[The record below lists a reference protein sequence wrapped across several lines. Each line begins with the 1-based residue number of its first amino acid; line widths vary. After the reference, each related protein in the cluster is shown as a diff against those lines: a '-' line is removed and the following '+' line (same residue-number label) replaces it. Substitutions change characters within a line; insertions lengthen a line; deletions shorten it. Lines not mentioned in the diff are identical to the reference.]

1 MARPVQDIYEAL
13 RAGKRWNQTLFMIV
27 YDDAG
32 GNYDHVVPP
41 FEGVPADDA
50 PCRAPCADFD
60 FRRLGPRVTALLMS
74 PRVAKGSVVQEPRAG
89 PTNTSQF
96 EHSSVPAT
104 VNSLFNLSA
113 FLTKRDAWAV
123 RVSVCRIK
131 LLQQRQRL
139 ANSC

>member
-1 MARPVQDIYEAL
+1 
-13 RAGKRWNQTLFMIV
+13 MIV

-123 RVSVCRIK
+123 RGIHLSKICCSGDSDNGRAGLVRRAV
-131 LLQQRQRL
+131 
-139 ANSC
+139 A